1 MWYPTVQFTCKIFDP
16 KSQEKTWK
24 SLNVTNFATP
34 PPPNSLRTFDKRSSK
49 SDQFTV
55 FHKET
60 PSDAQYSESY
70 DISANLGDDLQI
82 SLTVSR
88 PKGVPGFKLG
98 RSPRGGFSY
107 FGKDIEH
114 PDGYVVHRFWPRT
127 HCAGHIIRKG
137 KAIEANGTGMF
148 VHAIQGMR
156 PNLVAAR
163 WNFAD
168 FQSDELGGTS
178 AIQMEFTTTDAHGL
192 KGSGGVR
199 VNVGCLVVA
208 GKLVAVTGETVWS
221 GQPVTEDAAVKS
233 RTVHLQPEH
242 DPDTGYKAPTNLR
255 FEWAG
260 PSVSS
265 IAKGDVK
272 AVLDVDVGGRAAPKG
287 LVEKV
292 DVLAEIPFVLKAFV
306 NYVAGTKPYI
316 YQWLNP
322 TSLVV
327 TAPAA
332 LIDGTGEGEKTISIP
347 GVLFNEATFIS

>member
-1 MWYPTVQFTCKIFDP
+1 MWRPTVQFTCKIFDP
-16 KSQEKTWK
+16 KSQETTWK

-107 FGKDIEH
+107 FGKDIEN

-127 HCAGHIIRKG
+127 HCTGHIIRKG
-137 KAIEANGTGMF
+137 KAIEANGAGMF

-178 AIQMEFTTTDAHGL
+178 AIQMEFTTTDAYGHKGS
-192 KGSGGVR
+192 GSGGVR
-199 VNVGCLVVA
+199 VNVGCIVIA

-221 GQPVTEDAAVKS
+221 DQPVSQDATVKS

-242 DPDTGYKAPTNLR
+242 DPDTGYNAPTNLH

-265 IAKGDVK
+265 IAKGNVK

-316 YQWLNP
+316 YQVG
-322 TSLVV
+322 SL
-327 TAPAA
+327 
-332 LIDGTGEGEKTISIP
+332 TI
-347 GVLFNEATFIS
+347 LCISWS